1 MIREN
6 LRRGLTVLAVGLM
19 LLPAAWGDRRAR
31 KVKKPPPTC
40 NITVKVLKPDGTP
53 LENAAVVF
61 QPLAT
66 DKKPW
71 GNMELKTKE
80 NGEANLNLIPIGQDL
95 LLQVIA
101 NGYQTYGKVYKLPDA
116 TRHITVRLRM
126 PAPEYS
132 IYPKGTGRKPQ

>member
-1 MIREN
+1 MNRIN
-6 LRRGLTVLAVGLM
+6 LRRSLTLMALGLL
-19 LLPAAWGDRRAR
+19 LLPVAWGDRRAR

-40 NITVKVLKPDGTP
+40 NITVTVLKPDGTP

-66 DKKPW
+66 DKKSW

-80 NGEANLNLIPIGQDL
+80 NGQANLNLIPVGQDL

-101 NGYQTYGKVYKLPDA
+101 DGYRTYGQVYKLPGS
-116 TRHITVRLRM
+116 TKHITVKLSY

-132 IYPKGTGRKPQ
+132 IYPKGSGHKPQ